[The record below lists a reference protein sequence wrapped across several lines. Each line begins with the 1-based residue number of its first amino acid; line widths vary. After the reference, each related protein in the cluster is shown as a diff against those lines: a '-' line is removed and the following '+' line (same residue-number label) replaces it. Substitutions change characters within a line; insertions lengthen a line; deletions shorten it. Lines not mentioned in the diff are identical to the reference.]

1 MIASYLTI
9 ERDPGRL
16 AADADVDALA
26 PMLIG
31 TGHLLFAARDAAP
44 PEAEAAAAAAAAA
57 AAVAKVV
64 TAAIASVTPEP
75 PP

>member
-26 PMLIG
+26 PMLIW

-44 PEAEAAAAAAAAA
+44 PEAEAAAAA

>member
-57 AAVAKVV
+57 VAKVV

>member
-9 ERDPGRL
+9 ERDLGRL

-57 AAVAKVV
+57 VAKVV

>member
-44 PEAEAAAAAAAAA
+44 PEAEAAAAAAA
-57 AAVAKVV
+57 VAKVV
-64 TAAIASVTPEP
+64 TAAIASVTPKP

>member
-44 PEAEAAAAAAAAA
+44 PEAEAAAAAAA
-57 AAVAKVV
+57 VAKVV